1 MPDFRMPSLG
11 ADMDSGVL
19 LEWRVGPGDPVK
31 RGDIVALVDTS
42 KAEIEI
48 EVFEDGVVQELLVP
62 VGRRV
67 PVGTVIARIGAEAP
81 ATTAPVAAAPSGNGR
96 AEAAAEAPSEMPA
109 AAGPPPVAVPPAAG
123 SVPRPHPPA
132 RLGREHRRRA
142 SPVARR
148 TAALLGVDLETV
160 EGTGPRGAVTKAD
173 VERAAGGVSP
183 RAAAAAVAAE
193 PTVTAAPTA
202 PRAPSAGDR
211 QAAMRAAIAKLMAR
225 SKREVPH
232 YYLAEDVELS
242 AALAF
247 LERRNL
253 ELPVAERLLPAV
265 LLVKATA
272 LAVRDVPE
280 LNGFWTDGGFRPAPG
295 VHLGF
300 AVSLRGG
307 GLVAPAIHDADTRS
321 LEQLMGAMR
330 DLVRR
335 TRAGTLRASE
345 MSDPTLTVTSVGER
359 GAQAVYGV
367 IYPPQVA
374 LVGFGRI
381 TERPWA
387 SGGMLAA
394 RPVTTV
400 TLSGDHR
407 ASDGSTG
414 GRLLAAI
421 ARWLQKPEE
430 L

>member
-1 MPDFRMPSLG
+1 MAEFRMPSLG

-19 LEWRVGPGDPVK
+19 LEWLVKPGDAVK
-31 RGDIVALVDTS
+31 RGDIVAVVDTS

-48 EVFEDGVVQELLVP
+48 EVFEDGVVEELLVP
-62 VGRRV
+62 VGERA
-67 PVGTVIARIGAEAP
+67 PVGTPIAMIVTGAP
-81 ATTAPVAAAPSGNGR
+81 AQPAAATAVAVAAGPGGNG
-96 AEAAAEAPSEMPA
+96 ATAAAAEAVTELPA
-109 AAGPPPVAVPPAAG
+109 PPPPAPVRPPA
-123 SVPRPHPPA
+123 VEP
-132 RLGREHRRRA
+132 EHRRRI

-148 TAALLGVDLETV
+148 TAAVLGVDLESL

-173 VERAAGGVSP
+173 VERT
-183 RAAAAAVAAE
+183 AAAQ
-193 PTVTAAPTA
+193 PTTPTA
-202 PRAPSAGDR
+202 PPPAPVVPAPPAATPAADR
-211 QAAMRAAIAKLMAR
+211 QAAMRDAIAQLMAR

-232 YYLAEDVELS
+232 YYLAEDVDLS

-265 LLVKATA
+265 LIAKATA
-272 LAVRDVPE
+272 VALYQVPD
-280 LNGFWTDGGFRPAPG
+280 LNGFWTDEGFQPGTG

-307 GLVAPAIHDADTRS
+307 GLIAPAIHDADALS
-321 LEQLMGAMR
+321 LDKLMTSIR

-335 TRAGTLRASE
+335 ARAGTLRASE
-345 MSDPTLTVTSVGER
+345 MSDPTVTLTSLGER

-381 TERPWA
+381 AERPWA
-387 SGGMLAA
+387 AGGMLAA

-407 ASDGSTG
+407 ASDGATG
-414 GRLLAAI
+414 GRLLTAI
-421 ARWLQKPEE
+421 ARNLQTPEQ

>member
-1 MPDFRMPSLG
+1 MSDFCMPSLG

-19 LEWRVGPGDPVK
+19 LEWRVHPGDRVK
-31 RGDIVALVDTS
+31 RGDIVAVVDTQ

-48 EVFEDGVVQELLVP
+48 EVFEDGVVSELLVP
-62 VGRRV
+62 EGRRV
-67 PVGTVIARIGAEAP
+67 PVGTAIARIDGA
-81 ATTAPVAAAPSGNGR
+81 GNGR
-96 AEAAAEAPSEMPA
+96 PVVV
-109 AAGPPPVAVPPAAG
+109 PPEPVAEP
-123 SVPRPHPPA
+123 
-132 RLGREHRRRA
+132 RRRI

-148 TAALLGVDLETV
+148 TAALLGVDLHGV
-160 EGTGPRGAVTKAD
+160 SGTGPRGAVTKAD
-173 VERAAGGVSP
+173 VEQAASTGMPPAPAEPEARPQPLPEEEPRSDADRAAQM
-183 RAAAAAVAAE
+183 R
-193 PTVTAAPTA
+193 
-202 PRAPSAGDR
+202 SAIG
-211 QAAMRAAIAKLMAR
+211 QLMAR
-225 SKREVPH
+225 SKHEVPH

-272 LAVRDVPE
+272 LALRELPA
-280 LNGFWTDGGFRPAPG
+280 LNGFWSDGGFKPG
-295 VHLGF
+295 PGIHIGF

-307 GLVAPAIHDADTRS
+307 GLIAPAIHDADE
-321 LEQLMGAMR
+321 LPLVDLMAAIR

-335 TRAGTLRASE
+335 ARAGTLRASE
-345 MSDPTLTVTSVGER
+345 MSDPTLTVTSLGER
-359 GAQAVYGV
+359 GASAVFGV

-387 SGGMLAA
+387 EGGMLAA

-400 TLSGDHR
+400 TLSADHR
-407 ASDGSTG
+407 QSDGATG
-414 GRLLAAI
+414 SRLLAAI
-421 ARWLQKPEE
+421 AENLQKPEE